1 MAVLEITNKTTA
13 ERNKRLDE
21 LIDEFNLNHVRK
33 NLGERLSGGE
43 KSRVMLGKI
52 LLQGA
57 NLLLLDEPTN
67 HLDFQSCQALIGA
80 IKDFEGAVVLVSHDE
95 GMLQQIATKL
105 VVFDNNKTFT
115 FENDYDSF
123 LKKIGWQD
131 DIY

>member
-1 MAVLEITNKTTA
+1 M
-13 ERNKRLDE
+13 
-21 LIDEFNLNHVRK
+21 
-33 NLGERLSGGE
+33 LSGGE